1 MTPLKQLFTPMPR
14 SRLLPRY
21 FLLTGFLR
29 LIALA
34 ILNPLF
40 SQFDIDVSKV
50 GTTSA
55 PFLEIEVGS
64 KAVGEV
70 DPKNWTVA

>member
-1 MTPLKQLFTPMPR
+1 MIRTQA
-14 SRLLPRY
+14 LPRY
-21 FLLTGFLR
+21 LLLSGCLLF
-29 LIALA
+29 IAVA
-34 ILNPLF
+34 IPNPLL
-40 SQFDIDVSKV
+40 SQVNNDVSKV